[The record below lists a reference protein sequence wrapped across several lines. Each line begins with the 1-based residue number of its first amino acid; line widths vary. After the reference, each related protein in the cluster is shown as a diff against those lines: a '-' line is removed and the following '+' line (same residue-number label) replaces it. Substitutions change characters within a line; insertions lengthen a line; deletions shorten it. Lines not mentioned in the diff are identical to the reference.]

1 MTLKEK
7 YDLIIAE
14 RNKLVALERKLK
26 TCTIVDTMY
35 PSAVVMD
42 KKEFE
47 ELADCLGVDMVATVP
62 FNDEYA
68 EHNQMTYFMYRGIK
82 FMHFFKGVEA

>member
-7 YDLIIAE
+7 YDLIIDE

-26 TCTIVDTMY
+26 TCTIVETMY
-35 PSAVVMD
+35 PSAVVMN

-47 ELADCLGVDMVATVP
+47 ELADCLGVDLVTTVP
-62 FNDEYA
+62 FKDEFA
-68 EHNQMTYFMYRGIK
+68 EHNKMTYFMYRGVK
-82 FMHFFKGVEA
+82 FMHFFKEVEV